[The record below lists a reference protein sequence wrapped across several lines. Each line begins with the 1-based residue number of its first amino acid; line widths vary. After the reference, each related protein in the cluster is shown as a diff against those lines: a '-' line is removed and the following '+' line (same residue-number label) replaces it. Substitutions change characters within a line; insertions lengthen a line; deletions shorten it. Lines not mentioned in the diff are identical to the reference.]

1 MGLKTKTVCVK
12 KQRKLSKN
20 IVHQQEASNG
30 DEIHDTLL
38 DSDADDKIVTGS
50 GKNVISMESMVCL
63 PDPSL
68 TPLYLEA
75 IKCLKT
81 GQNKVAEDNLN
92 KIIR

>member
-38 DSDADDKIVTGS
+38 DTDADDKIVTGQIC
-50 GKNVISMESMVCL
+50 N
-63 PDPSL
+63 
-68 TPLYLEA
+68 
-75 IKCLKT
+75 
-81 GQNKVAEDNLN
+81 EDFS
-92 KIIR
+92 KILGEGR

>member
-38 DSDADDKIVTGS
+38 DTDADDKIVTGQS
-50 GKNVISMESMVCL
+50 C
-63 PDPSL
+63 
-68 TPLYLEA
+68 
-75 IKCLKT
+75 
-81 GQNKVAEDNLN
+81 NKDSSKVLGGGRWYWFHDFVATFGVNERPIYIAL
-92 KIIR
+92 RS